1 MKFHYLIYIF
11 QYFPYLRLLIS
22 KTKHAQV
29 LQVWQ
34 LVKLLIEMELV
45 LRLGKFD
52 MYNLFWITYPTT

>member
-34 LVKLLIEMELV
+34 LVKLLIETELV
-45 LRLGKFD
+45 IRLGKFD
-52 MYNLFWITYPTT
+52 M